1 MSFEALDWI
10 MFEIW
15 RRPWRKHIWSRSN
28 LPVGE
33 KYKIP
38 LSDYKWAHWV
48 WSTTSDRDLAL
59 QGRTQISSKM
69 PSSDNNSS
77 AHSSSPGSPGRGSI
91 CTTMTQVTN
100 EQNHHGERGEEYLV
114 IKGWSRRDSRLTSGQ
129 LLVFIHWLQSWKLQ
143 AIGGKTYGSDL

>member
-48 WSTTSDRDLAL
+48 WGTTSDRDLAL

-100 EQNHHGERGEEYLV
+100 EQKSRWGQRRGVVSYQGMEQERLQIDKWAAVGVY
-114 IKGWSRRDSRLTSGQ
+114 SLTTVLEVTSN
-129 LLVFIHWLQSWKLQ
+129 W
-143 AIGGKTYGSDL
+143 GKDIW